1 MLTLSIVI
9 EDRDEY
15 GELKE
20 FHKHEVTDPAVIL
33 HWGYHLIRHSLDC
46 SAEMADAA
54 KRLMDHHTSYEEI
67 DRALKLLLA
76 EKLAE
81 QASEKSYRGMP
92 SVPNRC
98 KSWTG

>member
-20 FHKHEVTDPAVIL
+20 FHKHEVEDLAAIL
-33 HWGYHLIRHSLDC
+33 HWGYYLIRHSLGC

-54 KRLMDHHTSYEEI
+54 ERLMDHHTSYEEI
-67 DRALKLLLA
+67 NRALKLLLA
-76 EKLAE
+76 EKPE
-81 QASEKSYRGMP
+81 RRP
-92 SVPNRC
+92 S
-98 KSWTG
+98 